1 MKKNP
6 PKISENQP
14 NLIAHRRKLRDRIL
28 YPSNLPAKVIQ
39 AKVCIRREA
48 KYTHEEQKIF
58 FFFWLTFLMS
68 KLYVLEAIENYAEH
82 GKTNF
87 VFSLFFVVIVFRK
100 ILDSILLLSSRMHL
114 VQWLLFLSLFWLFF
128 FFHKEDRSKKK

>member
-1 MKKNP
+1 
-6 PKISENQP
+6 
-14 NLIAHRRKLRDRIL
+14 
-28 YPSNLPAKVIQ
+28 
-39 AKVCIRREA
+39 
-48 KYTHEEQKIF
+48 
-58 FFFWLTFLMS
+58 MS

-128 FFHKEDRSKKK
+128 FFLKEDRSKKNNVDFIEKVYCRSRNGKWLFRDCYS